1 MTTPSKPEESKAAQP
16 ADEAEYRITDEDI
29 ERSARQIDV
38 PEFDRTGSY
47 VNHPDLSSMSHFAF
61 GYGDDNP
68 LWHDP
73 NYGATTRWRDQIA
86 PPLYYMS
93 VGVNETPKYDQE
105 TKALMRGLF
114 RGVGKYYSGV
124 NWEWYAP
131 LYAGHKVF
139 KHRSKSESEIKHS
152 SFTNNRT
159 VKETYRQIWC
169 GADAGIYAVNYES
182 YISAERG
189 ASKKTG
195 KYADIKRQTYTPE
208 DIAEIDKCY
217 AAEQLRGSQTR
228 YWEDVEIGDTLTPV
242 AKGPLGIV
250 DIISQHI
257 GFGWGGY
264 GVGPLRYAWKKRQKM
279 PAFYVEDKYGVPD
292 IVQRLHWDEDRAKD
306 LGLPA
311 PYDYGMMRSCWLSH
325 HVTNWMG
332 DDAWLWKL
340 GTELRGFN
348 FLGDW
353 HICEGEIIDKRR
365 DGDHCIVEASLKAT
379 NQRGTETTNGKALII
394 LPSREHGSV
403 ILPTPPIDLARRA
416 TESHCAAAAR
426 FGAK

>member
-1 MTTPSKPEESKAAQP
+1 MSKQPNPESSNQSE
-16 ADEAEYRITDEDI
+16 DDVEYKITNEDV
-29 ERSARQIDV
+29 ERSELQIDV

-47 VNHPDLSSMSHFAF
+47 VKQPDQSSMSHFAF

-68 LWHDP
+68 LWHDSD
-73 NYGATTRWRDQIA
+73 YAAKTRWRDQIA
-86 PPLYYMS
+86 PPLYFMS
-93 VGVNETPKYDQE
+93 VGINETPKYNAE

-131 LYAGHKVF
+131 LYAGNKVF
-139 KHRSKSESEIKHS
+139 KHRSKSESVTKQS
-152 SFTNNRT
+152 SFTGNRT
-159 VKETYRQIWC
+159 VKETYRQIWF
-169 GADAGIYAVNYES
+169 GADADIYAVNYES

-195 KYADIKRQTYTPE
+195 KYADVKRQTYTPE

-217 AAEQLRGSQTR
+217 AAEQLRGSETR
-228 YWEDVEIGDTLTPV
+228 YWEDVEIGDTLTPL
-242 AKGPLGIV
+242 AKGPLGVV
-250 DIISQHI
+250 DIISQHM

-264 GVGPLRYAWKKRQKM
+264 GVGPLRYGWKKRQKM

-292 IVQRLHWDEDRAKD
+292 IVQRLHWDEERAQA

-311 PYDYGMMRSCWLSH
+311 PYDYGMMRSCWMSH

-340 GTELRGFN
+340 NTELRGFN

-353 HICEGEIIDKRR
+353 HICEGEIISKKRE
-365 DGDHCIVEASLKAT
+365 GEHCIVEAALTAT
-379 NQRGTETTNGKALII
+379 NQRGTETTKGTALII
-394 LPSREHGSV
+394 LPSREYGPV
-403 ILPTPPIDLARRA
+403 MLPTPPVDLARRVA
-416 TESHCAAAAR
+416 KSHCEAADR
-426 FGAK
+426 LRAK